1 MIVTTDIGNILYRD
15 CKIFGIDIVPAGETD
30 VYKRQDLDER
40 FAWCVQ
46 LIDNELCIAIHCT
59 TQSGHSP
66 FNNKSFIAAIPIKR
80 LTIFIAQIFIKRN
93 NEIIENFPI

>member
-1 MIVTTDIGNILYRD
+1 MKEKEFGNIYSL
-15 CKIFGIDIVPAGETD
+15 GE
-30 VYKRQDLDER
+30 DLDER

-66 FNNKSFIAAIPIKR
+66 FNNKSFYCSNTNKKDLLSACSTC
-80 LTIFIAQIFIKRN
+80 LN
-93 NEIIENFPI
+93 L

>member
-1 MIVTTDIGNILYRD
+1 MKEKEFGNIYSL
-15 CKIFGIDIVPAGETD
+15 GE
-30 VYKRQDLDER
+30 DLDER

-66 FNNKSFIAAIPIKR
+66 FGKSSVSCPLKPSDSAPLKHS
-80 LTIFIAQIFIKRN
+80 TM
-93 NEIIENFPI
+93 PP

>member
-1 MIVTTDIGNILYRD
+1 MKEKEFGNIYSL
-15 CKIFGIDIVPAGETD
+15 GE
-30 VYKRQDLDER
+30 DLDER

-66 FNNKSFIAAIPIKR
+66 FNNKYVY
-80 LTIFIAQIFIKRN
+80 L
-93 NEIIENFPI
+93 

>member
-1 MIVTTDIGNILYRD
+1 MKEKEFGNIYSL
-15 CKIFGIDIVPAGETD
+15 GE
-30 VYKRQDLDER
+30 DLDER

-66 FNNKSFIAAIPIKR
+66 FNNKSFIAAIPIKG
-80 LTIFIAQIFIKRN
+80 LTECLQYLFESLN
-93 NEIIENFPI
+93 G

>member
-1 MIVTTDIGNILYRD
+1 MKEKEFGNIYSL
-15 CKIFGIDIVPAGETD
+15 GE
-30 VYKRQDLDER
+30 DLDER

-66 FNNKSFIAAIPIKR
+66 FNNKSFMAGIPIKR
-80 LTIFIAQIFIKRN
+80 LTECLQYLFESLN
-93 NEIIENFPI
+93 G